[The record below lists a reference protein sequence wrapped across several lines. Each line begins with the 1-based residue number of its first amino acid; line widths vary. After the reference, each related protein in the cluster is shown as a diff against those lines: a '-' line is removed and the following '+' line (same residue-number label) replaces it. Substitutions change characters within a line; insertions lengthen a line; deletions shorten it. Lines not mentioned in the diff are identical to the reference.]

1 MKTNV
6 ALAAL
11 ALAAGIAPLACADTL
26 LYRNTF
32 ESGTLGSEWSSNSG
46 INAEARSVFSKF
58 NGRYST
64 NYTRLTLP
72 ALPAFRP
79 MPGPG
84 GNGGAQW
91 YEVTLTFDFYCI
103 DSWDGDVGFGPD
115 RFRVQMNDTQVLR
128 NTFANQPGC
137 TDNYPGDPTHY
148 GEYGFNSRWN
158 DSIYRGITRTVQY
171 SGGSNL
177 VFLWADEGLQG
188 MGDESWGIDN
198 VTVTYTIVPAPATA
212 MLGLAGGLCL
222 NRRRRA

>member
-1 MKTNV
+1 
-6 ALAAL
+6 
-11 ALAAGIAPLACADTL
+11 
-26 LYRNTF
+26 
-32 ESGTLGSEWSSNSG
+32 
-46 INAEARSVFSKF
+46 
-58 NGRYST
+58 
-64 NYTRLTLP
+64 
-72 ALPAFRP
+72 
-79 MPGPG
+79 
-84 GNGGAQW
+84 
-91 YEVTLTFDFYCI
+91 
-103 DSWDGDVGFGPD
+103 VGFGPD